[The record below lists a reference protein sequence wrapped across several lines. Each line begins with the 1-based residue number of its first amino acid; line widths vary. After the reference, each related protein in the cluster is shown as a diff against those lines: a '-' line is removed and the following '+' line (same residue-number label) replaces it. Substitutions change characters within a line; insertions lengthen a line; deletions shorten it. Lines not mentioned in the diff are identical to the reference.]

1 MINEKRF
8 PKLNK
13 LQEKNMWFVHI
24 YKGGGLSLYKSVNI
38 STDEI
43 SENEFKCMGELTPDE
58 KFFRLE
64 IKDNKIIFKSDAK
77 KKSMFNYSVCIRDEK
92 GNIITDILT
101 KEILEEAITNNTIV
115 LDSKEVQALID
126 ADCTLEKFFETNK
139 KNTFWFL

>member
-1 MINEKRF
+1 
-8 PKLNK
+8 
-13 LQEKNMWFVHI
+13 MWFVHI

-115 LDSKEVQALID
+115 LDSP
-126 ADCTLEKFFETNK
+126 LEIRPKFRRSVGITNLANESLVVFVFVFEDSYITI
-139 KNTFWFL
+139 